1 MESGANWVWELGES
15 GEQNCCSTLPSK
27 VLSNSNLFGD
37 VGICGGDDWV
47 VPARPSEAVRKSSVL
62 ESFFTVS

>member
-1 MESGANWVWELGES
+1 MESEANWVWELGES
-15 GEQNCCSTLPSK
+15 GKQDCSPLLSK

-47 VPARPSEAVRKSSVL
+47 VPVRPPEAVRKSSVL
-62 ESFFTVS
+62 ESFSTVS